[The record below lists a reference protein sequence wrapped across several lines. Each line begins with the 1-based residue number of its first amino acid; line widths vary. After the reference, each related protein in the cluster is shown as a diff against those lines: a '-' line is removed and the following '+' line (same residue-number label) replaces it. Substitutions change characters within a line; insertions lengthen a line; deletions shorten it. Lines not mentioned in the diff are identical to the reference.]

1 MNNSESV
8 PARIIIDW
16 SGIVIVVTEFN
27 LGVCLTIN
35 ERNRINMRSTVVKLG
50 VQVFPF
56 LWKNQGK
63 NSER

>member
-8 PARIIIDW
+8 AARIIIDW

-35 ERNRINMRSTVVKLG
+35 ERNRINMTSTVGKLDA
-50 VQVFPF
+50 QVFPF

-63 NSER
+63 NSEQ